1 MRITITA
8 IISLAILG
16 VIYWQIDLGSLRKAL
31 LMVDWRY
38 FGLAVIMIFPLTAMS
53 AWRLSFLA
61 PVQAKLSF
69 FQSLNLTLMASVL
82 NVILPSKLGDL
93 TRFYV
98 LTRKGHLP
106 PANALTL
113 VVFEK
118 AWDVLALLFWCS
130 LGLFI
135 IASTST
141 FYWIVSVAVL
151 IVAFLGVLMV
161 SSFGFAEVCFSTA
174 ISLAP
179 GRLPD
184 KIATL
189 QAAWLDTL
197 VQFWSDKR
205 NAAIV
210 IIGSVILWLLHICQI
225 WLFVFAL
232 NHTIPFASN
241 AAMASLSIFVGLLP
255 FTFAGIGTR
264 DVALIF
270 FYQPFLAAPV
280 AAALGLFCTLRYL
293 LPALIGLPFLGQYL
307 ATARRIKDENDN
319 KGGVS

>member
-16 VIYWQIDLGSLRKAL
+16 VIYWQIDLGSLRRAL
-31 LMVDWRY
+31 SMADWRY
-38 FGLAVIMIFPLTAMS
+38 FGLAVILTFPLTAMS

-61 PVQAKLSF
+61 PAQAKLSY

-93 TRFYV
+93 ARFYA
-98 LTRKGHLP
+98 LTRKGHLR

-130 LGLFI
+130 LGLVI

-141 FYWIVSVAVL
+141 FYWLVSVAVL
-151 IVAFLGVLMV
+151 IVAFVGVLMV
-161 SSFGFAEVCFSTA
+161 SSFTFAEVCFSTA

-179 GRLPD
+179 GHLPD

-189 QAAWLDTL
+189 QEAWLDTL

-307 ATARRIKDENDN
+307 ATARRIKNENDN
-319 KGGVS
+319 KYGVS

>member
-1 MRITITA
+1 MA
-8 IISLAILG
+8 
-16 VIYWQIDLGSLRKAL
+16 
-31 LMVDWRY
+31 DWRY
-38 FGLAVIMIFPLTAMS
+38 FGLAVIIIFPLTAMS

-61 PVQAKLSF
+61 PAQAKLSF

-93 TRFYV
+93 ARFYA
-98 LTRKGHLP
+98 LTRKGHLR

-130 LGLFI
+130 LGLVI

-151 IVAFLGVLMV
+151 IVAFVGVLMV
-161 SSFGFAEVCFSTA
+161 SSFTFAEVCFSTA

-179 GRLPD
+179 GHLPD

-189 QAAWLDTL
+189 QEAWLDTL

-232 NHTIPFASN
+232 NHT
-241 AAMASLSIFVGLLP
+241 MSICLQRGHGIALNFCW
-255 FTFAGIGTR
+255 TTTHFAGIGTR

-270 FYQPFLAAPV
+270 FLSAFSSSPV
-280 AAALGLFCTLRYL
+280 AAALGLFSYTPILTACM
-293 LPALIGLPFLGQYL
+293 IGLPFLGQYL
-307 ATARRIKDENDN
+307 ATARRIKNRNDN
-319 KGGVS
+319 KYGVS